1 MRLELPWPPSILSP
15 NRIAH
20 WRVKAKAKAKYK
32 SDCYYLCK
40 AHGHKIEDTGQ
51 NIPIKI
57 IFHPPTKRSFDLD
70 NRIAAMKSGID
81 GVAEALGVN
90 DKRFKPMAAD
100 IGEVIKGGKV
110 VLILNE
116 GEKK

>member
-32 SDCYYLCK
+32 SDCYYLCVSQEF
-40 AHGHKIEDTGQ
+40 EDDGQ

-81 GVAEALGVN
+81 GVAEAFGVN
-90 DKRFKPMAAD
+90 DKRFRPMTAD
-100 IGEVIKGGKV
+100 IGEVVKGGMV

-116 GEKK
+116 GEEK